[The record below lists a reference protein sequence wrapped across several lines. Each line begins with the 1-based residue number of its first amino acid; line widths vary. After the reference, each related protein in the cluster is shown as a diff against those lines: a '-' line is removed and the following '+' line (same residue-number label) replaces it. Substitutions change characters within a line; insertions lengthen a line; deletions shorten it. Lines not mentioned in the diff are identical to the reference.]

1 MSKPIIPSQASPN
14 SQDTVYL
21 NEDLWYFDT
30 DSGETVGPFRYKSEA
45 ESNLTRFLAQLQNQ
59 LGVKS

>member
-45 ESNLTRFLAQLQNQ
+45 ESNLTRFSAQLQNQ